1 MRRRAAIDIGTNS
14 VRLLVVDE
22 HGVDL
27 TRRTEVTGL
36 GRGLATSGRLHPEG
50 WTATMEVL
58 GSYGDAIAEMGAES
72 RRAVMTA
79 AGRNATDT
87 GDFLDEASRI
97 LGFPIDVIP
106 GEEEAALSYAGAA
119 SDLPADDPV
128 VVVDIGGG
136 STEVVTAGGGRSFE
150 IGSVRLT
157 DQHLADRPVSDQ
169 TLADA
174 RATVRDVLAPVRPT
188 SRPVVGVA
196 GTWTTLAAIELGVYD
211 PDVIH
216 HSRLTAPILGS
227 WIDRL
232 VTLSVDETARLPGIE
247 PRRAPVILGGAI
259 VAEQVLAALDAR
271 DCLVSERDLLDG
283 IVARLT

>member
-22 HGVDL
+22 LGADL

-36 GRGLATSGRLHPEG
+36 GRGLATSRHLHPEG
-50 WTATMEVL
+50 RTATLKVLESFAAAMNELEV
-58 GSYGDAIAEMGAES
+58 ES

-87 GDFLDEASRI
+87 TDFLTEATEV

-119 SDLPADDPV
+119 SDLPGDDP

-136 STEVVTAGGGRSFE
+136 STEVVTAGGGKSFE

-157 DQHLADRPVSDQ
+157 DQHLADRPVPDQ

-174 RATVRDVLAPVRPT
+174 RATVRDVLTSIRPT
-188 SRPVVGVA
+188 SQPVVGVA
-196 GTWTTLAAIELGVYD
+196 GTWTTLAAIEHGVYA
-211 PDVIH
+211 PDLIH
-216 HSRLTAPILGS
+216 HSRLSVPILGR
-227 WIDRL
+227 WVDRL
-232 VTLSVDETARLPGIE
+232 ATLSVDETARLPGIE

-259 VAEQVLAALDAR
+259 VAEQALAALDAR

>member
-58 GSYGDAIAEMGAES
+58 ESYADAIADMGAES

-79 AGRNATDT
+79 AGRNASDT
-87 GDFLDEASRI
+87 GDFLDEASKI
-97 LGFPIDVIP
+97 LGFPIAVIP

-119 SDLPADDPV
+119 SDLPADDP

-157 DQHLADRPVSDQ
+157 DQHLADRPVPDQ
-169 TLADA
+169 TLAGA
-174 RATVRDVLAPVRPT
+174 RATVREVLAPVRPT

-196 GTWTTLAAIELGVYD
+196 GTWTTLAAIEHGVYD

-216 HSRLTAPILGS
+216 HSRLTAPILGR

-232 VTLSVDETARLPGIE
+232 ATLSVDETARLPGIE
-247 PRRAPVILGGAI
+247 PRRALVILGGAI

>member
-22 HGVDL
+22 HGADL

-36 GRGLATSGRLHPEG
+36 GRGLAASGHLNPDGRS
-50 WTATMEVL
+50 ATREVL
-58 GSYGDAIAEMGAES
+58 GAYADAIAELGAES
-72 RRAVMTA
+72 KRAVMTA

-87 GDFLDEASRI
+87 SDFLIEAVEI
-97 LGFPIDVIP
+97 LGFPIEVIP
-106 GEEEAALSYAGAA
+106 GEEEADLSYAGAA
-119 SDLPADDPV
+119 SDLPGHAP

-136 STEVVTAGGGRSFE
+136 STEVVAAGGGKSYE

-157 DQHLADRPVSDQ
+157 DQHLTERPVSDQ
-169 TLADA
+169 TLAEV
-174 RATVRDVLAPVRPT
+174 RAAVRDLLATVRPT
-188 SRPVVGVA
+188 SQPVVGVA
-196 GTWTTLAAIELGVYD
+196 GTWTTLAAIEHGVYD
-211 PDVIH
+211 PDLIH
-216 HSRLTAPILGS
+216 HSRLSEPALGR

-232 VTLSVDETARLPGIE
+232 ATLSVEETARLPGIE

-259 VAEQVLAALDAR
+259 VAEQVLAALGAQ

>member
-1 MRRRAAIDIGTNS
+1 MKRRAAIDIGTNS

-22 HGVDL
+22 HGADL
-27 TRRTEVTGL
+27 ARRTEVTGL
-36 GRGLATSGRLHPEG
+36 GKGLAASARLNPDGRS
-50 WTATMEVL
+50 ATLEVL
-58 GSYGDAIAEMGAES
+58 GAYAEAIAELEAES

-87 GDFLDEASRI
+87 TDFLAEAGEV

-119 SDLPADDPV
+119 SDLPGDDP

-136 STEVVTAGGGRSFE
+136 STEVVSAGGGKSFE

-157 DQHLADRPVSDQ
+157 DQHLADRPVPDQ

-174 RATVRDVLAPVRPT
+174 RATVSEVLAPVEPT
-188 SRPVVGVA
+188 SRRVVGVA
-196 GTWTTLAAIELGVYD
+196 GTWTTLSAIEHGVYD
-211 PDVIH
+211 PDLVH
-216 HSRLTAPILGS
+216 HSRLSAPMLGR

-232 VTLSVDETARLPGIE
+232 ATLSVEETARLPGIE

-259 VAEQVLAALDAR
+259 VAEQVLGALGAQE
-271 DCLVSERDLLDG
+271 CLVSERDLLDG
-283 IVARLT
+283 IVAALT

>member
-22 HGVDL
+22 ARADL

-36 GRGLATSGRLHPEG
+36 GRGLATSGHLHPG
-50 WTATMEVL
+50 GRTATLEVL
-58 GSYGDAIAEMGAES
+58 RSYAATMRELDVES

-79 AGRNATDT
+79 AGRNAADT
-87 GDFLDEASRI
+87 GDFLNEASDI
-97 LGFPIDVIP
+97 LGFAIEVIP

-119 SDLPADDPV
+119 SDLPGDDP

-136 STEVVTAGGGRSFE
+136 STEVVAAGGGTSYE
-150 IGSVRLT
+150 IGSVRLS
-157 DQHLADRPVSDQ
+157 DQHLAERPVSDQ
-169 TLADA
+169 TLAKA
-174 RATVRDVLAPVRPT
+174 RATVREVLAPVRPT
-188 SRPVVGVA
+188 SQPVVGVA
-196 GTWTTLAAIELGVYD
+196 GTWTTLAAIEHGVYD
-211 PDVIH
+211 PDLIH
-216 HSRLTAPILGS
+216 HSRLSVPVLGR

-232 VTLSVDETARLPGIE
+232 ATLSVEETARLPGIE

-259 VAEQVLAALDAR
+259 VAEQALAALDVR

-283 IVARLT
+283 IVARLI

>member
-14 VRLLVVDE
+14 VRLLIVDE
-22 HGVDL
+22 VGADL

-36 GRGLATSGRLHPEG
+36 GRGLVASGHLNPEG
-50 WTATMEVL
+50 RSATQEVL
-58 GSYGDAIAEMGAES
+58 SAYAHAIAERGAES

-87 GDFLDEASRI
+87 GDFLDEASKI
-97 LGFPIDVIP
+97 LGFPIEVIP

-119 SDLPADDPV
+119 SDLPGDDP

-157 DQHLADRPVSDQ
+157 DQHLEDRPVPDQ
-169 TLADA
+169 TLAEA
-174 RATVRDVLAPVRPT
+174 RATVRDVLASVRPT
-188 SRPVVGVA
+188 SQPVVGVA
-196 GTWTTLAAIELGVYD
+196 GTWTTLAAIEHGVYD
-211 PDVIH
+211 PNLIH
-216 HSRLTAPILGS
+216 HSRLTVPILGR

-232 VTLSVDETARLPGIE
+232 ATLSVDETARLPGIE
-247 PRRAPVILGGAI
+247 ARRAPVILGGAI

>member
-22 HGVDL
+22 HGADL
-27 TRRTEVTGL
+27 TRRSEVTGL
-36 GRGLATSGRLHPEG
+36 GRGLSASGRLNAEG
-50 WTATMEVL
+50 RSATLEVL
-58 GSYGDAIAEMGAES
+58 GAYAEAMAGLQVE
-72 RRAVMTA
+72 RQRAVMTA

-87 GDFLDEASRI
+87 TDFLTDAAEV

-119 SDLPADDPV
+119 SDLPGDDP

-136 STEVVTAGGGRSFE
+136 STEIVTAGGGRSFE

-157 DQHLADRPVSDQ
+157 DQHLADRPVPDQ

-174 RATVRDVLAPVRPT
+174 RATVRDVLAPVTPT
-188 SRPVVGVA
+188 SQPVVGVA
-196 GTWTTLAAIELGVYD
+196 GTWTTLAAIEHGVCA
-211 PDVIH
+211 PDLIH
-216 HSRLTAPILGS
+216 HSRLSVPVLGR

-232 VTLSVDETARLPGIE
+232 STLSVVETARLPGIE

-259 VAEQVLAALDAR
+259 VAEQVLGVLDAR

-283 IVARLT
+283 IVAALT